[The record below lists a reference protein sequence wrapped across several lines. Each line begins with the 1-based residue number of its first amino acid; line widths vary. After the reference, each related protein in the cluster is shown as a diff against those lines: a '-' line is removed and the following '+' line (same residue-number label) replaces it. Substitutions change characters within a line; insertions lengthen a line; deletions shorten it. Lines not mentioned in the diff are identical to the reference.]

1 MRDRSVFYWEMFL
14 PSATMVEKKLL
25 VNDKITAS
33 VNQICLLGVICKN
46 SNRKILS
53 GETFCFL
60 ERLLSIFR
68 FFPELTSVFNELLIG
83 PEQLPWNVLL
93 FSCNPIGQLCLSGP
107 GYSSR
112 ALYLS
117 K

>member
-1 MRDRSVFYWEMFL
+1 
-14 PSATMVEKKLL
+14 MVEKKLL
-25 VNDKITAS
+25 VNDKITAC
-33 VNQICLLGVICKN
+33 VNQICPLGVICKN

-83 PEQLPWNVLL
+83 P
-93 FSCNPIGQLCLSGP
+93 
-107 GYSSR
+107 
-112 ALYLS
+112 
-117 K
+117 